1 MRVSTEFITDHVIY
15 NPAYTY
21 KSQLKTTHFLII
33 LKHACLEVNKF
44 NSFYFEGIIDDI
56 PDGEDMVCDHLVF
69 VIHGIGGACD
79 IKFRPIHEVVD
90 SYRDLTNN
98 LSKKHFQRAHLMEQ
112 VSRYVTYQEF

>member
-1 MRVSTEFITDHVIY
+1 M
-15 NPAYTY
+15 
-21 KSQLKTTHFLII
+21 II
-33 LKHACLEVNKF
+33 LG
-44 NSFYFEGIIDDI
+44 YFCYINVILILFQGIIDDI

>member
-1 MRVSTEFITDHVIY
+1 MLWVSLVWPFTFY
-15 NPAYTY
+15 SNPVQHTVN
-21 KSQLKTTHFLII
+21 
-33 LKHACLEVNKF
+33 LEVNKF

>member
-1 MRVSTEFITDHVIY
+1 MGVKTSEMGCFTFQIIICNHKTSFKKE
-15 NPAYTY
+15 NPP
-21 KSQLKTTHFLII
+21 FL
-33 LKHACLEVNKF
+33 HNLEVNKF